1 VTHILLPVAQYYPQ
15 TDSNTAHADRMCFSS
30 TMAMGIKYL
39 CPSALYGHNADDQ
52 YLQTVLKFGDTTNS
66 QAQIKAAA
74 QYNVKATFLTNG
86 NVQSLY
92 DRLFAGIPVPVG
104 FLHHGPASAPRGG
117 GHWILLIGATDTHGI
132 FHDPYGELDNVNGG
146 YPRRGVGGKSVS
158 YSWKNWTK
166 RWAVDGPNTGWF
178 MDLRRI

>member
-1 VTHILLPVAQYYPQ
+1 MTHILLPVTQYYSQ
-15 TDSNTAHADRMCFSS
+15 LDSRTAHAERSCFSS
-30 TMAMGIKYL
+30 TMAMGVKYL
-39 CPSALYGHNADDQ
+39 CPSALYGRNADDQ